1 MFIKQAHS
9 TPGPID
15 SASPV
20 SKPAAKANEPGSFSA
35 LFGSLAPSNA
45 TSSNYRPVG
54 TIHGSAGPQSST
66 ASTSTG
72 SVATVPFVPVFQ
84 TGATVTAPDG
94 SVTSL
99 NPSELATPQ
108 TAQDVAA
115 LLNGTVTQDNP
126 SGGFNT
132 SISTLEISVPGSSV
146 QINAGLA
153 AKLFATYGTAAGSE
167 AWQIIDRDLG
177 QTT

>member
-1 MFIKQAHS
+1 MVIKQAHS
-9 TPGPID
+9 ALSPIGSTPP
-15 SASPV
+15 AP
-20 SKPAAKANEPGSFSA
+20 KLAAKGTEPGSFEA
-35 LFGSLAPSNA
+35 LFGSLTP
-45 TSSNYRPVG
+45 TPTISSNYRPVG
-54 TIHGSAGPQSST
+54 TIHGSISPQPSTAPNSTSST
-66 ASTSTG
+66 AT
-72 SVATVPFVPVFQ
+72 APLVPVFQ
-84 TGATVTAPDG
+84 TGATVTGPDG
-94 SVTSL
+94 SATSL
-99 NPSELATPQ
+99 NPDELATPQ

-153 AKLFATYGTAAGSE
+153 AKLFATYGTAAGTE

-177 QTT
+177 QTS